1 MARMSKFQRRLV
13 ACVYIN
19 ILICIHT
26 YIYICFYVYTWVC
39 LYEYILCMR
48 VCVAGHHTY
57 EPKFSGIVMYLC
69 MYIYA
74 YMYIYMYLRVN
85 ICMRMLCMCVRVS
98 DPHTR
103 KQISEWT
110 VDV

>member
-1 MARMSKFQRRLV
+1 M
-13 ACVYIN
+13 
-19 ILICIHT
+19 CIHG
-26 YIYICFYVYTWVC
+26 YVCMNIFYVC
-39 LYEYILCMR
+39 A
-48 VCVAGHHTY
+48 CVAGHHTY

-74 YMYIYMYLRVN
+74 YMYMYMYLRVN

-110 VDV
+110 D